1 LSFIYCKKL
10 RIFVL
15 QNRIMLGLGQKFP
28 EFKKTAIMADKSFG
42 EVSSQDHIE
51 AGKWMVIFFYPK
63 DFTFICPTEIVEF
76 NNDHSKFTDLGAELY
91 GASTDTAEVHLAW
104 RVHDPKLGGLTFPLI
119 EDTSKSLS
127 TDLGI
132 LQAGGVPY
140 RVTYIVD
147 SEGIIQWV
155 NSNNDGTGRNIAE
168 VLRALEATKN
178 PGLTGCNWEP
188 GQDLIT
194 IK

>member
-1 LSFIYCKKL
+1 MQRKQEK
-10 RIFVL
+10 
-15 QNRIMLGLGQKFP
+15 IMLGLGQKFP
-28 EFKKTAIMADKSFG
+28 EFKKTAILADKSFG
-42 EVSSQDHIE
+42 EVSSEDHIK

-76 NNDHSKFTDLGAELY
+76 NNNHSKFTELGAELY

-104 RVHDPKLGGLTFPLI
+104 RNNDSTLANLTFPLI
-119 EDTSKSLS
+119 EDTSKSLCD
-127 TDLGI
+127 DLGI
-132 LQAGGVPY
+132 LQEGGVAY

-147 SEGIIQWV
+147 SDGVIQWV
-155 NSNNDGTGRNIAE
+155 NANNDGTGRNIDE

-188 GQDLIT
+188 GQAT
-194 IK
+194 IQIP